1 MRTQSDKIFDGA
13 LPLSGVVVKISVH
26 RLDQGF
32 HARLLQ
38 PYPKK
43 AGTKMKF
50 LLNRPLKSESRDIV
64 TKMPVIGKLCLN
76 NLTVYF
82 FAQTRQFCRTEAL
95 IAQHIHQTEATQ
107 IFNDDEHSLN
117 MHHA

>member
-1 MRTQSDKIFDGA
+1 MRTQSDAIFDGA

-50 LLNRPLKSESRDIV
+50 LLNRPLKKRKSRY
-64 TKMPVIGKLCLN
+64 CN
-76 NLTVYF
+76 EN
-82 FAQTRQFCRTEAL
+82 ASNWQTLPQ
-95 IAQHIHQTEATQ
+95 
-107 IFNDDEHSLN
+107 
-117 MHHA
+117 

>member
-1 MRTQSDKIFDGA
+1 MRTQSDAIFDGA

-82 FAQTRQFCRTEAL
+82 FCT
-95 IAQHIHQTEATQ
+95 
-107 IFNDDEHSLN
+107 N
-117 MHHA
+117 

>member
-1 MRTQSDKIFDGA
+1 
-13 LPLSGVVVKISVH
+13 
-26 RLDQGF
+26 
-32 HARLLQ
+32 
-38 PYPKK
+38 
-43 AGTKMKF
+43 
-50 LLNRPLKSESRDIV
+50 
-64 TKMPVIGKLCLN
+64 MPVIGKLCLN

-117 MHHA
+117 MHNA